1 MTLVRNAIQTPD
13 GTILVSRNRHDY
25 QSHTDANGKTYVVDG
40 GLDYIRASVHED
52 QISLAVYDTDEF
64 WLVRESVEWGTYGK
78 DGDQPLSYVKLSDMD
93 TAHIEAVLE
102 TQQQFIRPVI
112 RKAMELE
119 LEHRGLR
126 DE

>member
-25 QSHTDANGKTYVVDG
+25 KSHTDANGKTYVVDG

-102 TQQQFIRPVI
+102 TQQLFIRPVI

>member
-13 GTILVSRNRHDY
+13 GTILVSRFRHDY

-102 TQQQFIRPVI
+102 TQQLFIRPVI

>member
-13 GTILVSRNRHDY
+13 GTILVSRFRHDY

-40 GLDYIRASVHED
+40 GLDYVRASVHED

-78 DGDQPLSYVKLSDMD
+78 DGDQPLSHVKLSDMD

-102 TQQQFIRPVI
+102 TQQLFIRPVI

>member
-13 GTILVSRNRHDY
+13 GTILVSRFRHDY

-40 GLDYIRASVHED
+40 GLDYVRASVHED

-102 TQQQFIRPVI
+102 TQQLFIRPVI

>member
-1 MTLVRNAIQTPD
+1 MNLIRNAIQTPD

-25 QSHTDANGKTYVVDG
+25 QKHTDDNGKSYVVDG
-40 GLDYIRASVHED
+40 GLDYVRASVHDD
-52 QISLAVYDTDEF
+52 QISLAVYDTDQF
-64 WLVRESVEWGTYGK
+64 NVIRESLEWGTYGIN
-78 DGDQPLSYVKLSDMD
+78 GDQPLSWIKMCDMD

-102 TQQQFIRPVI
+102 TQKSMRPVI
-112 RKAMELE
+112 RKQMELE

>member
-78 DGDQPLSYVKLSDMD
+78 DGDQPLSHVIWIPLILKRSWKHNNCLLDLLYVKRWNLNWN
-93 TAHIEAVLE
+93 IE
-102 TQQQFIRPVI
+102 
-112 RKAMELE
+112 
-119 LEHRGLR
+119 
-126 DE
+126 D

>member
-102 TQQQFIRPVI
+102 TQQLFIRPVI